1 MNSKNNNTKIKQ
13 FFHEATSTFTYV
25 VYSELSKIG
34 VIIDPVL
41 DYDHKSGK
49 TATKSAQILLDFC
62 SQNSLTIDWI
72 LETHAHADHL
82 SSAQFLKAKL
92 GSDVCIGEN
101 IRTVQDTFSN
111 IFNIKDITSEN
122 YFFDILLKDGEKLLA
137 GDLEIEVISTPGH
150 TPACC
155 SFKIGDNVF
164 VGDTLFMPDVG
175 SARCDFPGGNA
186 NTLYNSVQ
194 KIFSLGDN
202 IRLFMCHDYPKDR
215 DYQFMSTVKQQKD
228 TNIHLKKFITKE
240 MFVEMRT
247 KRDATLEMPNLMLPA
262 IQFNIRAGG
271 NLPKED
277 NGVAYIKIPIYLT

>member
-1 MNSKNNNTKIKQ
+1 MNTKNNNTKIKQ

-49 TATKSAQILLDFC
+49 TSNKSAQNILEFC
-62 SQNSLTIDWI
+62 LQNSLQIDWI

-101 IRTVQDTFSN
+101 IRTVQDAFSN

-122 YFFDILLKDGEKLLA
+122 YYFDRLLKDGEKLLV

-186 NTLYNSVQ
+186 NTLYDSVQ

-247 KRDATLEMPNLMLPA
+247 KRDATLEMPNLILPA

-277 NGVAYIKIPIYLT
+277 NDVAYIKIPIYLT